1 MRREERMRRE
11 EGSLAR
17 RSRLA
22 PRGAAR
28 GARGGAMPPKR
39 RARDDGLRPSSSSD
53 DERPT
58 AQVVPTVETAERAH
72 QQARECYAVANKA
85 KASAEMAHIDVQE
98 KLEERGRKR
107 RFLVYAKLKAEYW
120 AKKAEEAK
128 LKAEEAK
135 LKAEEAEK
143 ASQAAEAACEAAVQ
157 ASEQLAGRA
166 QEAHEAARE
175 AAHEAAELRRLL
187 ELAPTN

>member
-128 LKAEEAK
+128 LKAEEA
-135 LKAEEAEK
+135 EK